1 MLCTLFATYGA
12 LLNMDYTI
20 TPKEFE
26 NFRAL
31 IYQECGISLNESK
44 KTLLVSRLSKRLRTL
59 ELDSFQAYYD
69 MVAGE
74 TEGEEFTLLLDLVST
89 NKTDFFREPKH
100 FDFLREQILP
110 TLQSTRRVRIW
121 SSASSSGE
129 EPYTIAMTL
138 YDSVPDPERWDF
150 KILASDIST
159 RVLARAASG
168 IYEDE
173 RVRDLPK
180 DVVERHFL
188 RGKGER
194 AGMIKVKPHLIE
206 MVRYRRINLMDE
218 AFPVKEPLDLIF
230 CRNVMIYFDRPTQA
244 QLVTKFYRYLKPGGY
259 LFIGHS
265 ESLQRLDQPFK
276 AIAPTIYQKE
286 A

>member
-1 MLCTLFATYGA
+1 
-12 LLNMDYTI
+12 MDYTI
-20 TPKEFE
+20 TAEEFE
-26 NFRAL
+26 QFRAL

-69 MVAGE
+69 LVSGQ
-74 TEGEEFTLLLDLVST
+74 TESDEFTLLLDLVST

-110 TLQSTRRVRIW
+110 TLQSTRSVRIW

-129 EPYTIAMTL
+129 EAYTIAMTL
-138 YDSVPDPERWDF
+138 YDSVPDPDRWDF
-150 KILASDIST
+150 QILASDIST

-168 IYEDE
+168 VYEDE
-173 RVRDLPK
+173 RVRDLPA
-180 DVVERHFL
+180 DLVERHFL
-188 RGKGER
+188 KGKGAQ
-194 AGMIKVKPHLIE
+194 AGMIKVKPHLSQ
-206 MVRYRRINLMDE
+206 MVRFRRINLMDDT
-218 AFPVKEPLDLIF
+218 FPIKSPLDLIF

-244 QLVTKFYRYLKPGGY
+244 QLVEKFHRYLKPCGY

-265 ESLQRLDQPFK
+265 ESLQRLDQPFTS
-276 AIAPTIYQKE
+276 IAPTIYRKNSDG
-286 A
+286 